1 MNKED
6 IAKRYKK
13 MVSTI
18 EDDKIY
24 DGRGTFDLY
33 QCEKCSRE
41 KITTYADKGVTPFI
55 IGCSCGGNMQH
66 TKSFKSVPD
75 YIRVFK
81 WKRPTL
87 EQTMKL
93 SDGLIEHIL
102 NGGLVLDTDIHT
114 TSHQKAAEKSLEKKL
129 EFEPPLTRQQRRKLE
144 RLSKKRN

>member
-6 IAKRYKK
+6 ITKRYAE

-18 EDDKIY
+18 EDAQIY

-33 QCEKCSRE
+33 QCEKCSCE

-93 SDGLIEHIL
+93 SDGQIEHVL
-102 NGGLVLDTDIHT
+102 NGGLIL
-114 TSHQKAAEKSLEKKL
+114 A
-129 EFEPPLTRQQRRKLE
+129 
-144 RLSKKRN
+144 

>member
-1 MNKED
+1 
-6 IAKRYKK
+6 

-18 EDDKIY
+18 EDDGIY

-55 IGCSCGGNMQH
+55 IRCDCGGNMQH
-66 TKSFKSVPD
+66 TKTFKSVPD

-87 EQTMKL
+87 EQTIKL
-93 SDGLIEHIL
+93 SDGQIEHIL
-102 NGGLVLDTDIHT
+102 NGGLVLDTDIYT
-114 TSHQKAAEKSLEKKL
+114 PSSESVKKSLEKIPK
-129 EFEPPLTRQQRRKLE
+129 FIPPLTRQQRRKME
-144 RLSKKRN
+144 RESKKKK